1 MGSGKRPPRQKVET
15 NVPTLAQSN
24 GKHTEIEEK
33 PQV

>member
-1 MGSGKRPPRQKVET
+1 MGAGRRPPRQKVET
-15 NVPTLAQSN
+15 NVSTVAQPN